1 MAHDTPFDN
10 SPSGM
15 VQRWMEELRQADKS
29 ERHWRERSREI
40 VSLYRDDDQTH
51 SEHRRRSERRY
62 NVLWSNTE
70 TLKPQL
76 FSQTPEPVVQ
86 RRFHDF
92 GQQDQVGKFV
102 AQTLERGLDYLI
114 DSYDFN
120 GTIDKVILDHLL
132 TGRGVARIRYVP
144 TFAKG
149 EAERIDVQ
157 QKIGPEGETML
168 MADRGSG
175 EEEVSPMEVMQDG
188 QGNRFIE
195 GEADEEVVYEEVRCE
210 YVNWEDFRLSPART
224 WNEVRWVAFRHR
236 MTKEELRDEFGSKAE
251 DVTLDFNP
259 QDNATQ
265 EDSDEQ
271 HVSRR
276 ATVWEIWDKHNRE
289 VKFIAEGK
297 KDAPIE
303 VRDDPL
309 NLDGFFP
316 IPEPLY
322 SVPTNN
328 TMVPIPEY
336 TLYQD
341 QAIELDRVTT
351 RIDRLIEALK
361 ARGLYAGEQK
371 AELERLMGAD
381 ENELIPVEDFSTLQG
396 GKLEDK
402 IAWMP
407 IEQVAKTILE
417 LRRHREELLQVIY
430 QVTGISD
437 IMRGQTDPRET
448 RGAQQLKGQ
457 FGVMRMQP
465 RQRRVQ
471 KFIRDLLAMKAEVM
485 AELFEPQTLQVM
497 TGVQQPEQVTAL
509 LQNEALR
516 GFKIDI
522 ETDSTIA
529 ADEQAEKEQMAE
541 FFQGMSQFIQNAV
554 PAFQTGLMSQEAA
567 QELVKFALKKF
578 RVSRTVEEAFET
590 QPQQQQQQPDPVE
603 MARVQIEK
611 QKAQTER
618 MKAMSEMQERQQK
631 MQLEMAKLQQNRQE
645 AEDENERHA
654 IDASI
659 DLIKEQE
666 QTFRDAIATITSEPQ
681 NNSEE
686 SAQ

>member
-1 MAHDTPFDN
+1 MPHDTPFDN

-15 VQRWMEELRQADKS
+15 IARWMAELRQADKS
-29 ERHWRERSREI
+29 ERQWRERSREI
-40 VSLYRDDDQTH
+40 VNLYRDDAD
-51 SEHRRRSERRY
+51 SYADHRRRSDRRY

-76 FSQTPEPVVQ
+76 YSQTPEPVVQ

-92 GQQDQVGKFV
+92 GQQDQIGKFV
-102 AQTLERGLDYLI
+102 AQTLERGLEYAI
-114 DSYDFN
+114 DSYDFD
-120 GTIDKVILDHLL
+120 GTIEKVVLDHLL

-149 EAERIDVQ
+149 EAERIEVQ
-157 QKIGPEGETML
+157 QRVGPEGETML
-168 MADRGSG
+168 MADMG
-175 EEEVSPMEVMQDG
+175 EGEREVSPMEVMQDG
-188 QGNRFIE
+188 DGNRFVE

-224 WNEVRWVAFRHR
+224 WGEVRWVAFRHR
-236 MTKEELRDEFGSKAE
+236 MTKEELASEFGPRKAE
-251 DVTLDFNP
+251 DIPLDFNP
-259 QDNATQ
+259 Q
-265 EDSDEQ
+265 EDTSREDTDEQ
-271 HVSRR
+271 HVSKR

-289 VKFIAEGK
+289 VKFISEGK

-328 TMVPIPEY
+328 TMVPVPEY

-351 RIDRLIEALK
+351 RIDRLVEALK
-361 ARGLYAGEQK
+361 ARGLYAGEHK
-371 AELERLMGAD
+371 EELDRLMSAD
-381 ENELIPVEDFSTLQG
+381 ENELIPVEDFSAMQG

-407 IEQVAKTILE
+407 IEQVAKTVLE
-417 LRRHREELLQVIY
+417 LRRHREELLNVIF

-437 IMRGQTDPRET
+437 IMRGSTDPRET

-465 RQRRVQ
+465 RQKRVQ
-471 KFIRDLLAMKAEVM
+471 KFIRDIMAMKAEVM
-485 AELFEPQTLQVM
+485 AEMFEPQTLQIM
-497 TGVQQPEQVTAL
+497 TGVQQPEPVTQL
-509 LQNEALR
+509 LQTESLR

-529 ADEQAEKEQMAE
+529 ADEQSEKQEVGE
-541 FFQGMSQFIQNAV
+541 FFQGMSQFVQNAV
-554 PAFQTGLMSQEAA
+554 PAVQGGLMSKEAA
-567 QELVKFALKKF
+567 QELVKFGLKKF
-578 RVSRTVEEAFET
+578 RVSRAVEEAFET
-590 QPQQQQQQPDPVE
+590 QPQPQQPDPIQ
-603 MARVQIEK
+603 MAQMQID
-611 QKAQTER
+611 R
-618 MKAMSEMQERQQK
+618 MEAETRRMQAMSEIQKRQQDA
-631 MQLEMAKLQQNRQE
+631 QLELAKLQQKRVE

-666 QTFRDAIATITSEPQ
+666 QTFRDAFAKIGSSSQDEAT
-681 NNSEE
+681 
-686 SAQ
+686 